1 MKHKFKTG
9 KVLRTI
15 ILAILI
21 FLLLFPLAVMINSSL
36 KSYDE
41 IRAWPPTWFEGA
53 LKWENYQ
60 AVVSGNQSIMGP
72 FFNSLQISLVTMFL
86 CVFVGIL
93 AAYAVT
99 RFDFKGKK
107 TFLMVVI
114 ATQMFSSV
122 ILVNPIYVIFRN
134 LGLLDTKVSLII
146 ANTASSLPMTIW
158 LLYSY
163 FSQIP
168 KDYEEASW
176 MDGSSRFQGIFKVV
190 MPLALPGI
198 ITAGLFAFIS
208 AWGDLVYAKSFVL
221 SPELRTVSQA
231 LTDFQDLYKTT
242 WETQMA
248 ASVVTTIPPFII
260 FMFIQKYL
268 IKGMVSQG
276 VKG

>member
-41 IRAWPPTWFEGA
+41 IRAWPPTWFEGV
-53 LKWENYQ
+53 LRWKNYQ
-60 AVVSGNQSIMGP
+60 TVVSGNQSIMGP

-99 RFDFKGKK
+99 RFNFKGRK

-134 LGLLDTKVSLII
+134 LGLLDTKISLII

-198 ITAGLFAFIS
+198 ITAGLFAFVT

-268 IKGMVSQG
+268 IKGMISQG

>member
-41 IRAWPPTWFEGA
+41 IRAWPPTWFEGV
-53 LKWENYQ
+53 LRWKNYQ
-60 AVVSGNQSIMGP
+60 TVVSGNQSIMGP

-99 RFDFKGKK
+99 RFNFKGRK

-134 LGLLDTKVSLII
+134 LGLLDTKISLII

-168 KDYEEASW
+168 KDYEEAAW
-176 MDGSSRFQGIFKVV
+176 MDGSSRFQGIFKVI

-198 ITAGLFAFIS
+198 ITAGLFAFIT

-268 IKGMVSQG
+268 IKGMISQG

>member
-9 KVLRTI
+9 KLLRTI
-15 ILAILI
+15 ILGILI

-41 IRAWPPTWFEGA
+41 VRAWPPTWFEGV

-60 AVVSGNQSIMGP
+60 IVTSGNQSIMGP

-99 RFDFKGKK
+99 RFNFKGKK
-107 TFLMVVI
+107 TFLMIVI

-134 LGLLDTKVSLII
+134 LGLLDTKISLII

-198 ITAGLFAFIS
+198 ITAGLFAFIT
-208 AWGDLVYAKSFVL
+208 AWGDLVYAKSFVI

-231 LTDFQDLYKTT
+231 LTDFQDIYKTT

-248 ASVVTTIPPFII
+248 ASVITTIPPFII
-260 FMFIQKYL
+260 FIFIQKYL